1 MDDTNILIGVLSSV
15 VSSFVFLFLM
25 FMMRPKL
32 IISELI
38 AKTVIDGRT
47 AFVIKIVNPSWW
59 RLYDIHAELVHIKLE
74 NASGG
79 QNVHLKRMRL
89 VNCHLWSINSVHSW
103 RADINA
109 EYAAL
114 YVCLEDLEVLW
125 TNDTMIEFRIIAKY
139 SFSGFSRVMR
149 RRFYRSQSSIREG
162 AFKFG
167 NSLEID

>member
-74 NASGG
+74 NASGD
-79 QNVHLKRMRL
+79 K
-89 VNCHLWSINSVHSW
+89 
-103 RADINA
+103 
-109 EYAAL
+109 
-114 YVCLEDLEVLW
+114 
-125 TNDTMIEFRIIAKY
+125 TFT
-139 SFSGFSRVMR
+139 
-149 RRFYRSQSSIREG
+149 
-162 AFKFG
+162 
-167 NSLEID
+167 